1 MFYDILSNP
10 ASRER
15 LRASSIVNQPW
26 PRLPPCKRRAM
37 VDSLS
42 SLRRRWPQWVLGD
55 PPRHWYDRGRRFRGV
70 VAA

>member
-15 LRASSIVNQPW
+15 LRAFSVINQPSW

-42 SLRRRWPQWVLGD
+42 SLRRRGLSGCLGTPHVIGTIGGGD
-55 PPRHWYDRGRRFRGV
+55 FE
-70 VAA
+70 A

>member
-10 ASRER
+10 ASRQR
-15 LRASSIVNQPW
+15 LRQPW

-55 PPRHWYDRGRRFRGV
+55 PSVIGTIGGGNFE
-70 VAA
+70 A